1 MSEGFDPN
9 KYLPKL
15 SPTVVLIIIA
25 AVLVIAVAATSI
37 YTVEPNEK
45 AVILRFGELQTYVDS
60 NGDEQPALHGP
71 GMHFKLP
78 FGIDKNYNVPTESEL
93 KMEYGF
99 RTVTAGREST
109 FSEKYPHESIML
121 TGDKNIVD
129 VQWIVQ
135 FKIVDPVAWLFN
147 VREDEREKM
156 IRDVSQ
162 SVLNQLVGDR
172 LINVI
177 ITTARTEIEEEGR
190 ILMNK
195 MFNNYKLGI
204 TVSTVALRNVLPPKG
219 PVRDAF
225 EDLNKA
231 DQDSERLI
239 NEGKEQYNKAIEE
252 AKGEAAGIIAEA
264 EGYAQKRVNEANG
277 DVARFLA
284 VYAEYRKAPSV
295 TRTRL
300 YIEMIED
307 VFGSIE
313 NTDLID
319 KNLSNFIPFKAL
331 TDGGTDR

>member
-15 SPTVVLIIIA
+15 SPTVIVIIIA
-25 AVLVIAVAATSI
+25 AVAVISVIATSV

-45 AVILRFGELQTYVDS
+45 AVILIFGELQTYVDS
-60 NGDEQPALHGP
+60 NGNDQPILHPP
-71 GMHFKLP
+71 GMHFKWP
-78 FGIDKNYNVPTESEL
+78 FGIEQNLNVPTESEL
-93 KMEYGF
+93 KREYGF
-99 RTVTAGREST
+99 RTVSAGIET
-109 FSEKYPHESIML
+109 TYSENYPHESIML

-129 VQWIVQ
+129 VQWVVQ

-147 VREDEREKM
+147 VRDQERM

-172 LINVI
+172 LINII
-177 ITTARTEIEEEGR
+177 ITTGRTEIEEEGR
-190 ILMNK
+190 ILMNEQ
-195 MFNNYKLGI
+195 FNAYKLGI
-204 TVSTVALRNVLPPKG
+204 NVSTVALKNVLPPRG

-252 AKGEAAGIIAEA
+252 VKGEAAGILAEA
-264 EGYAQKRVNEANG
+264 EGYAQRRENEANG

-300 YIEMIED
+300 YIEMIEE
-307 VFGSIE
+307 VFASIE
-313 NTDLID
+313 NTNLID

-331 TDGGTDR
+331 TEGGSNR

>member
-15 SPTVVLIIIA
+15 SPTVIVIIIA
-25 AVLVIAVAATSI
+25 AVAVISVIATSV

-45 AVILRFGELQTYVDS
+45 AVILILGELQTYVDS
-60 NGDEQPALHGP
+60 NGNDQPILHPP
-71 GMHFKLP
+71 GMHFKWP
-78 FGIDKNYNVPTESEL
+78 FGIEKNLNVPTESEL
-93 KMEYGF
+93 KREYGF
-99 RTVTAGREST
+99 RTVSAGIET
-109 FSEKYPHESIML
+109 TYSENYPHESIML

-129 VQWIVQ
+129 VQWVVQ

-147 VREDEREKM
+147 VRDQERM

-172 LINVI
+172 LINII
-177 ITTARTEIEEEGR
+177 ITTGRTEIEEEGR
-190 ILMNK
+190 ILMNEQ
-195 MFNNYKLGI
+195 FENYHLGI
-204 TVSTVALRNVLPPKG
+204 NVSTVALKNVLPPRG

-239 NEGKEQYNKAIEE
+239 NEGKELYNKAIEE
-252 AKGEAAGIIAEA
+252 VKGQAAGILAEA
-264 EGYAQKRVNEANG
+264 EGYAQRRENEANG

-300 YIEMIED
+300 YIEMIEE

-331 TDGGTDR
+331 TEGGPNR

>member
-15 SPTVVLIIIA
+15 SPTVIVIIIA
-25 AVLVIAVAATSI
+25 AVAVISVIATSV

-45 AVILRFGELQTYVDS
+45 AVILILGELQTYVDS
-60 NGDEQPALHGP
+60 NGNDQPILHPP
-71 GMHFKLP
+71 GMHFKWP
-78 FGIDKNYNVPTESEL
+78 FGIEKNYNVPTESEL
-93 KMEYGF
+93 KREYGF
-99 RTVTAGREST
+99 RTVSAGIET
-109 FSEKYPHESIML
+109 TYSENYPHESIML

-129 VQWIVQ
+129 VQWVVQ

-147 VREDEREKM
+147 VRDQERM

-172 LINVI
+172 LINII
-177 ITTARTEIEEEGR
+177 ITTGRTEIEEEGR
-190 ILMNK
+190 ILMNEQ
-195 MFNNYKLGI
+195 FENYHLGI
-204 TVSTVALRNVLPPKG
+204 NVSTVALKNVLPPRG

-239 NEGKEQYNKAIEE
+239 NEGKELYNKAIEE
-252 AKGEAAGIIAEA
+252 VKGQAAGILAEA
-264 EGYAQKRVNEANG
+264 EGYAQRRENEANG

-300 YIEMIED
+300 YIEMIEE

-331 TDGGTDR
+331 TEGGPNR

>member
-15 SPTVVLIIIA
+15 SPTVIVIILIAI
-25 AVLVIAVAATSI
+25 LVVTVVATSI

-45 AVILRFGELQTYVDS
+45 AVILFLGELQTYVDAS
-60 NGDEQPALHGP
+60 GVKQPVLHGP
-71 GMHFKLP
+71 GMHFKMP
-78 FGIDKNYNVPTESEL
+78 FGIEKNYNVPTESEL
-93 KMEYGF
+93 KKEYGF
-99 RTVTAGREST
+99 RTVSAGIET
-109 FSEKYPHESIML
+109 QYSENYPHESIML

-129 VQWIVQ
+129 VQWVVQ
-135 FKIVDPVAWLFN
+135 FRIVDPVAWLFN
-147 VREDEREKM
+147 VRDPERM

-162 SVLNQLVGDR
+162 SVLNQLVGDK

-177 ITTARTEIEEEGR
+177 ITTARTEIEEQGR

-195 MFNNYKLGI
+195 MFQNYNLGI
-204 TVSTVALRNVLPPKG
+204 NVSTVALKNVLPPRG

-231 DQDSERLI
+231 DQDSERSI
-239 NEGKEQYNKAIEE
+239 NEGKELYNKAIEE
-252 AKGEAAGIIAEA
+252 AQGEAAGIIAEA
-264 EGYAQKRVNEANG
+264 EGYKQKRINEAEG
-277 DVARFLA
+277 DVARFIA
-284 VYAEYRKAPSV
+284 VYEEYRKARDV

-300 YIEMIED
+300 YIEMIEE

-331 TDGGTDR
+331 TEGGTSR

>member
-15 SPTVVLIIIA
+15 SPTVIVIIIA
-25 AVLVIAVAATSI
+25 AVVVISVIATSV

-45 AVILRFGELQTYVDS
+45 AVILIFGELQTYVDS
-60 NGDEQPALHGP
+60 NGNDQPILHPP
-71 GMHFKLP
+71 GMHFKWP
-78 FGIDKNYNVPTESEL
+78 FGIEQNLNVPTESEL
-93 KMEYGF
+93 KREYGF
-99 RTVTAGREST
+99 RTVSAGIET
-109 FSEKYPHESIML
+109 TYSENYPHESIML

-129 VQWIVQ
+129 VQWVVQ
-135 FKIVDPVAWLFN
+135 FKIIDPVAWLFN
-147 VREDEREKM
+147 VRDQERM

-172 LINVI
+172 LINII
-177 ITTARTEIEEEGR
+177 ITTGRTEIEEEGR
-190 ILMNK
+190 ILMNEQ
-195 MFNNYKLGI
+195 FNAYKLGI
-204 TVSTVALRNVLPPKG
+204 NVSTVALKNVLPPRG

-252 AKGEAAGIIAEA
+252 VKGEAAGILAEA
-264 EGYAQKRVNEANG
+264 EGYAQRRENEANG

-300 YIEMIED
+300 YIEMIEE
-307 VFGSIE
+307 VFASIE
-313 NTDLID
+313 NTNLID

-331 TDGGTDR
+331 TEGGSNR

>member
-15 SPTVVLIIIA
+15 SPTVIVIIIVA
-25 AVLVIAVAATSI
+25 IAVISVVATSV

-45 AVILRFGELQTYVDS
+45 AVILILGELQTYVGAD
-60 NGDEQPALHGP
+60 GKEHPILHAP
-71 GMHFKLP
+71 GMHFKMP
-78 FGIDKNYNVPTESEL
+78 FGIEQNYNVPTESEL

-99 RTVTAGREST
+99 RTESAGIET
-109 FSEKYPHESIML
+109 VYSENYPHESIML

-129 VQWIVQ
+129 VQWVVQ
-135 FKIVDPVAWLFN
+135 FRIVEPVAWLFN
-147 VREDEREKM
+147 VRNQERM

-177 ITTARTEIEEEGR
+177 ITTSRTEIEEQGR
-190 ILMNK
+190 IMMNV
-195 MFNNYKLGI
+195 MFDNYNLGI
-204 TVSTVALRNVLPPKG
+204 NVSTVALKNVLPPKG

-231 DQDSERLI
+231 DQDSERSI
-239 NEGKEQYNKAIEE
+239 NEGKQLYNEAIEE
-252 AKGEAAGIIAEA
+252 AEGTAQGIIAEA
-264 EGYAQKRVNEANG
+264 NGYAQKRVNEANG
-277 DVARFLA
+277 DVARFSA

-300 YIEMIED
+300 YIEMIEE

-331 TDGGTDR
+331 TDGGTNR

>member
-15 SPTVVLIIIA
+15 SPTVIVIIIA
-25 AVLVIAVAATSI
+25 AVAVISVIATSV

-45 AVILRFGELQTYVDS
+45 AVILILGELQTYVDS
-60 NGDEQPALHGP
+60 NGNDQPILHPP
-71 GMHFKLP
+71 GMHFKWP
-78 FGIDKNYNVPTESEL
+78 FGIEQNLNVPTESEL
-93 KMEYGF
+93 KREYGF
-99 RTVTAGREST
+99 RTVSAGIET
-109 FSEKYPHESIML
+109 TYSENYPHESIML

-129 VQWIVQ
+129 VQWVVQ
-135 FKIVDPVAWLFN
+135 FKIIDPVAWLFN
-147 VREDEREKM
+147 VRDQERM

-172 LINVI
+172 LINII
-177 ITTARTEIEEEGR
+177 ITTGRTEIEEEGR
-190 ILMNK
+190 ILMNEQ
-195 MFNNYKLGI
+195 FNAYKLGI
-204 TVSTVALRNVLPPKG
+204 NVSTVALKNVLPPRG

-252 AKGEAAGIIAEA
+252 VKGEAAGILAEA
-264 EGYAQKRVNEANG
+264 EGYAQRRENEANG

-300 YIEMIED
+300 YIEMIEE
-307 VFGSIE
+307 VFASIE
-313 NTDLID
+313 NTNLID

-331 TDGGTDR
+331 TEGGSNR